1 MLPTINNE
9 EFKNFALN
17 PPPPPPLP
25 PPPLSLTAKF
35 IIIRLNGKIRCCSG
49 FREK

>member
-17 PPPPPPLP
+17 PPPPTS
-25 PPPLSLTAKF
+25 PPPLNLTAKF
-35 IIIRLNGKIRCCSG
+35 IIIRLNGKIGCCPG